1 MLLATGLDATTIA
14 TLFGNNIFPVG
25 MCAALFWYMVEQ
37 NKQHREESAE
47 IRQAIDDLKLAIVQ
61 LTDKLGGKNNE

>member
-14 TLFGNNIFPVG
+14 TLFGNNVFPIG

-37 NKQHREESAE
+37 NKQYQEESKEMRKAVDE
-47 IRQAIDDLKLAIVQ
+47 LKLAITQ
-61 LTDKLGGKNNE
+61 LTDKLGGVNNG

>member
-14 TLFGNNIFPVG
+14 TLFGNNVFPIG

-37 NKQHREESAE
+37 NKQHQEESKEMRKAVDE
-47 IRQAIDDLKLAIVQ
+47 LKLAITQ
-61 LTDKLGGKNNE
+61 LTDKLGGANNG